1 MKTKSLVMLCVG
13 VLLAFCFTSCNNS
26 NEPNNIDQA
35 STLIIGSWLLDK
47 AASYEEFEGNRTNYT
62 EKQLDSKTLDFKSNG
77 SVDREE
83 VSGGNHVPVTLTYSI
98 SGNILNLGGTN
109 WTILKIDQQNLVIET
124 SKDIMGHPTINHE
137 VYKRQ

>member
-1 MKTKSLVMLCVG
+1 MKTKSLVMLCVS
-13 VLLAFCFTSCNNS
+13 VLLAFCFTSCGTP

-35 STLIIGSWLLDK
+35 STLIIGSWLLDN
-47 AASYEEFEGNRTNYT
+47 AASYEEFDGKRTDYN
-62 EKQLDSKTLDFKSNG
+62 EKLIESKTLDFKSNG
-77 SVDREE
+77 SVDRVE
-83 VSGGNHVPVTLTYSI
+83 VSAGVSVPATLTYTI

-124 SKDIMGHPTINHE
+124 SKDIMGHPTVNHE